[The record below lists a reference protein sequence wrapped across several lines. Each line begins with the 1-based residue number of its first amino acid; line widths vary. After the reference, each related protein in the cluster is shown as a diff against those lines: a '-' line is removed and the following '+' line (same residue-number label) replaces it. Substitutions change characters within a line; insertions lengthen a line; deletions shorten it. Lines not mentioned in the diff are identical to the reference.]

1 MTKKR
6 LLVLSMEV
14 SGMNK
19 YLFSGLTNRGWELTV
34 ENVSI
39 PPICRQV
46 SIISSFSPSMSRWKR
61 QCDEKFMKFGKTGW
75 MFKKMTRQ
83 ADMAVR
89 KHKGNF
95 DLIFQISGMFAPFSG
110 LIAPSLAHRLSDNK
124 YVLMLSYTTFLS
136 KDYPGWA
143 PFRHEL
149 KKRLSLERVVYNNAE
164 FIFTTNENARK
175 SLINHYGV
183 APERIKTVGYGLTI
197 EEPGN
202 FEKEYDG
209 KTILFV
215 GMDFERKG
223 GFVLLDAFRQVR
235 KEIPDAKLILIG
247 PNKDIYNI
255 KEPGV
260 ESLGHLSDKQT
271 IRDFYKKSSI
281 FVMPS
286 LCEPFGL
293 VFLEAMAYKLPCV
306 GTDRDAMPEIIQ
318 NGKNGFLVP
327 GGDSQ
332 SLAEKIIFLLKNI
345 SSMKQMGG
353 YAQRYVREHF
363 VWEKTTERID
373 GCLKNII

>member
-19 YLFSGLTNRGWELTV
+19 YLFSGLKNQGWELTV
-34 ENVSI
+34 ENISI
-39 PPICRQV
+39 PSICRQV
-46 SIISSFSPSMSRWKR
+46 SIISSFSLSMSRWKK

-83 ADMAVR
+83 ADMAVK

-95 DLIFQISGMFAPFSG
+95 DLIFQISGMFAPFLE
-110 LIAPSLAHRLSDNK
+110 LIAPSSAHRSPDNK

-136 KDYPGWA
+136 NDYPGWA

-149 KKRLSLERVVYNNAE
+149 KKRLSLEWVVYNNAE
-164 FIFTTNENARK
+164 FIFTTNENAQK
-175 SLINHYGV
+175 SLINHYDV
-183 APERIKTVGYGLTI
+183 SPEKIKTVGYGLTI
-197 EEPGN
+197 EGPEN

-209 KTILFV
+209 KTILFI

-223 GFVLLDAFRQVR
+223 GFVLLEAFRQVR
-235 KEIPDAKLILIG
+235 KEIPDAKLIIIG
-247 PNKDIYNI
+247 PNKDIYDI
-255 KEPGV
+255 REPGV
-260 ESLGHLSDKQT
+260 ESLGHLNDKQA
-271 IRDFYKKSSI
+271 IKGFYEKSSI

-293 VFLEAMAYKLPCV
+293 VFLEAMAHKLPCI
-306 GTDRDAMPEIIQ
+306 GTNRDAMPEIIQ
-318 NGKNGFLVP
+318 DGKNGFLVP
-327 GGDSQ
+327 TGDSQ
-332 SLAEKIIFLLKNI
+332 SLAEKIIFLLKNT
-345 SSMKQMGG
+345 SHMKQLGD
-353 YAQRYVREHF
+353 YAQRHVREHF
-363 VWEKTTERID
+363 LWEKTTERID